1 MPPLAMWRRTR
12 YRGGSATRCSVA
24 GIVRT
29 LPERVG
35 RYTPASSWPRSVT
48 PAGRAPRSEIAAAT
62 RWSRRGAASTRTSRR
77 CGCSSARLRSASTC
91 ARAASRPARSS
102 RPSSTGP
109 RAPVVFRPEP
119 SLVRFRAAVEGALA
133 HLESRRAEINDLN
146 VFPVADG
153 DTGDNMALTLR
164 ACLDEVDRLAHA
176 EGEQTIDEIG
186 RDQIVESVARAA
198 LLGARGNSGVIL
210 SQLVRG
216 AAEELISRPG
226 ELVDPVLIGAAMARS
241 AQRAY
246 DSVRAPAE
254 GTMLT
259 VMRDMATAVASELAH
274 MPEARLGTDADPG
287 RQNRLIADVLERAVA
302 AGEASLRR
310 GPDLLPALRA
320 AGVVDAG
327 GYGVIVIL
335 AGVVAA
341 LRGDAAP
348 AAAVAHHA
356 PARVTHPEHA
366 SETFRWCTNFAVTG
380 ADLEAQAFVPA
391 LEALGDSVL
400 VVGDRTTLKIHV
412 HTDDPER
419 AIAVFAGAGGGAVSR
434 LDVADM
440 RAQVADRDARIGG
453 AAAAPARSGAL
464 AVVSGPGLRALFESL
479 GARAPDGGPTLTP
492 STHEL
497 LAGIHAVPAEQVVV
511 LPNSPNVRMAAER
524 AAELA
529 EKEVVVVATRSQQAG
544 LSAAIALAPDRGA
557 DENAAAM
564 EDVLAALRTGGVA
577 PAARADAGGR
587 FAVGD
592 AVGFVEDEIVAWGEA
607 EATLEAVLS
616 ELGDGAELV
625 TVIARA
631 GAPLGQDR
639 IAALAP
645 AGVELELS
653 DGGQPGWWWLL
664 SAE

>member
-1 MPPLAMWRRTR
+1 VPDPL
-12 YRGGSATRCSVA
+12 
-24 GIVRT
+24 
-29 LPERVG
+29 
-35 RYTPASSWPRSVT
+35 
-48 PAGRAPRSEIAAAT
+48 
-62 RWSRRGAASTRTSRR
+62 
-77 CGCSSARLRSASTC
+77 
-91 ARAASRPARSS
+91 
-102 RPSSTGP
+102 
-109 RAPVVFRPEP
+109 P
-119 SLVRFRAAVEGALA
+119 SLVRFRAVVEGALA

-164 ACLDEVDRLAHA
+164 ACLDEVDRLARE
-176 EGEQTIDEIG
+176 EGARTLDEIG
-186 RDQIVESVARAA
+186 RDEIVDSVARAA

-210 SQLVRG
+210 SQLIRG

-246 DSVRAPAE
+246 ASVRAPAE

-259 VMRDMATAVASELAH
+259 VMRDMATAVARELAH
-274 MPEARLGTDADPG
+274 MPEPRLAADAEAE
-287 RQNRLIADVLERAVA
+287 RQNRLIAGVLERAVA

-310 GPDLLPALRA
+310 GPDLLPVLRE

-366 SETFRWCTNFAVTG
+366 STTYRWCTNFAVVG
-380 ADLEAQAFVPA
+380 HDLDARAFVPA
-391 LEALGDSVL
+391 LEAFGDSVL
-400 VVGDRTTLKIHV
+400 VVGDRTTLRVHV

-419 AIAVFAGAGGGAVSR
+419 AFRVFLDAGADAVLHS
-434 LDVADM
+434 DVADM
-440 RAQVADRDARIGG
+440 RAQVAERGARL
-453 AAAAPARSGAL
+453 ARAREAAPERSGAL
-464 AVVSGPGLRALFESL
+464 VVASGPGLADLFRSL
-479 GARAPDGGPTLTP
+479 GAQVLDGGPTLNP

-497 LAGIHAVPAEQVVV
+497 LAGIHAVPAEQVVL

-529 EKEVVVVATRSQQAG
+529 EKEVVVVPTRSQQAG
-544 LSAAIALAPDRGA
+544 LAAAVVLAPWRSAA
-557 DENAAAM
+557 ENAAAM
-564 EDVLAALRTGGVA
+564 REVLDALRTGAVA

-592 AVGFVEDEIVAWGEA
+592 AVGFVEDEIVAWGDA
-607 EATLEAVLS
+607 EPTLGAVMARI
-616 ELGDGAELV
+616 GDGAELV
-625 TVIARA
+625 TVIAGA
-631 GAPLGQDR
+631 GAPLDEER